1 MPALHGGYDRVPTT
15 TIREA
20 TMADHDRDVRM
31 PTHDQPLN
39 APRRPTFGPLMATFL
54 LLAVIAV
61 VFLVMF
67 VLR

>member
-1 MPALHGGYDRVPTT
+1 
-15 TIREA
+15 
-20 TMADHDRDVRM
+20 MADHDRDVRM